1 MNMRKYLL
9 CCGAMAVCVIAV
21 CVLCVVIFSGEARDD
36 AGTGSGA
43 GSEVAEGDMAAAGAS
58 NAEGSVTGTASGAG
72 NGATGTNGGT
82 GAGNGASGA
91 NGGTGVGNGAAGAN
105 GGTGAGNGAAGAN
118 GGTGAGNGATGANG
132 GTGAGNGA
140 ARANGG
146 TGAGNG
152 AAGANGGTGT
162 GSGATGANGG
172 KGTGN
177 GATGTNGGTGTG
189 SGAAGANGG
198 KGTGNGAAGT
208 NSGTGTG
215 NGGAGAGG
223 NSGAGTPGQGNAADS
238 AMPGALSLAGTQLTD
253 SAGNPVQLRGIS
265 THGLAWY
272 PDYVNEACIRQ
283 FKETW
288 GMNVI
293 RLAMYTAESGGYCT
307 GGDKEELKTLV
318 KNGVEYATAC
328 GMYVIIDWHILS
340 DGNPNTY
347 IKEAKAFFQGMSREY
362 ADYTN
367 VLYEICNEP
376 NGGTSWS
383 QVKSYAEEVIPV
395 IRENDEDGIILVG
408 TPNWCQYVDQAAA
421 DPITGYENIMYTLHF
436 YAATHTDSLRKAMV
450 DAVEAGLPIF
460 VSEYGICDASGNGSI
475 DENQADK
482 WVEAMNENGIS
493 YVAWNLSNKSET
505 SAILKSSCSKVSGF
519 AREDLSDSG
528 RWLYDML
535 EEAGAAGVLASGGNA
550 GTGSGTGGNGAGTG
564 SGTSGSGAGT
574 GNGTG
579 GSGAGTGNGGTGTG
593 SGVSGTGT
601 SDGIEAGD
609 LTVTAKVDTSW
620 ESGDVTCFQYSL
632 TLSNETDT
640 DMNGW
645 TIRLTFSSD
654 ITLQNGWCGNYEVD
668 GNVLTI
674 SSLDYNAQIKK
685 GDSVG
690 GIGFIIQTTADCK
703 LGN

>member
-1 MNMRKYLL
+1 MKEAMRYNQG
-9 CCGAMAVCVIAV
+9 CSVIW
-21 CVLCVVIFSGEARDD
+21 G
-36 AGTGSGA
+36 GKT
-43 GSEVAEGDMAAAGAS
+43 MAAWKSIWRWRTDAMRRIIICGLMLLI
-58 NAEGSVTGTASGAG
+58 GICC
-72 NGATGTNGGT
+72 ATGC
-82 GAGNGASGA
+82 
-91 NGGTGVGNGAAGAN
+91 
-105 GGTGAGNGAAGAN
+105 
-118 GGTGAGNGATGANG
+118 
-132 GTGAGNGA
+132 
-140 ARANGG
+140 
-146 TGAGNG
+146 
-152 AAGANGGTGT
+152 
-162 GSGATGANGG
+162 
-172 KGTGN
+172 
-177 GATGTNGGTGTG
+177 
-189 SGAAGANGG
+189 
-198 KGTGNGAAGT
+198 
-208 NSGTGTG
+208 
-215 NGGAGAGG
+215 GGAGAGTEEALPPQAG
-223 NSGAGTPGQGNAADS
+223 REEAGGAGTEAGGAGTEAGEAGSVGTEAGSADAESGGADTEAGSAGGADTKAGAAEFTGTEAGAPYRETNPGKEGTAAS
-238 AMPGALSLAGTQLTD
+238 GTPSNPGAGKPVALSVAGTQLVD
-253 SAGNPVQLRGIS
+253 EEGNPVRLRGIS

-668 GNVLTI
+668 GNVLTG
-674 SSLDYNAQIKK
+674 SVKKFVSLVKNGSFLVRI
-685 GDSVG
+685 
-690 GIGFIIQTTADCK
+690 
-703 LGN
+703 